1 MTNEKEPAAAAAQLD
16 EILQTHTAYAGWT
29 RLLIAT
35 IRLSD
40 GRVIRREVED
50 HGEAVC
56 VLPYNPQRKTAVL
69 VRQLRAPL
77 LLAGHRQG
85 LFEAIAGILEDEE
98 TDASVRRKSM
108 EEAQLKLNSLE
119 RVFTAWTMPGLSTE
133 RMHLYLAT
141 YSGEPRPEIRG
152 GIASEHEETIATE
165 IGLPRIGADGGE
177 RRTRRPQD
185 AAGAANA
192 AAPPAG
198 VVQFRALIEHLF
210 RTRVRRVRIRV

>member
-1 MTNEKEPAAAAAQLD
+1 MTNEKEPTAAAAPGD

-35 IRLSD
+35 VRLSD

-77 LLAGHRQG
+77 LLAGNQQG

-98 TDASVRRKSM
+98 TDASVRRESM
-108 EEAQLKLNSLE
+108 EEAQLKLDSLE

-165 IGLPRIGADGGE
+165 IGLPELVRMAESGVLADLKTLLLLQTL
-177 RRTRRPQD
+177 RLRRPD
-185 AAGAANA
+185 
-192 AAPPAG
+192 
-198 VVQFRALIEHLF
+198 LF
-210 RTRVRRVRIRV
+210 SSST